1 MKEFI
6 EYIVKHLVD
15 NPEEVFI
22 SEVVG
27 EKTVVYELRVGPA
40 DIGNVIGKRGRIV
53 KSIQTILVAAAAKQK
68 NKRPLLEVLKDD
80 NRNQTDTDSDV
91 NQGSGLV

>member
-6 EYIVKHLVD
+6 EYIVKQLVD
-15 NPEEVFI
+15 KPEDVFI

-27 EKTVVYELRVGPA
+27 ERTIVYELRVGSD

-53 KSIQTILVAAAAKQK
+53 RSIQTLLSAASAKQK
-68 NKRPLLEVLKDD
+68 SKKPLLEVLKQPRT
-80 NRNQTDTDSDV
+80 NFQQKNV
-91 NQGSGLV
+91 N

>member
-15 NPEEVFI
+15 KPEEVFI
-22 SEVVG
+22 SEIVG
-27 EKTVVYELRVGPA
+27 EKIVVYELKVGRG

-53 KSIQTILVAAAAKQK
+53 RSIQTLLNAVSAKNR
-68 NKRPLLEVLKDD
+68 NKKPLLEVLKQEKANLRWKDA
-80 NRNQTDTDSDV
+80 NQK
-91 NQGSGLV
+91 

>member
-15 NPEEVFI
+15 KPEEIFI

-27 EKTVVYELRVGPA
+27 ERTIVYELRVGTG
-40 DIGNVIGKRGRIV
+40 DIGNVIGTKGRIV
-53 KSIQTILVAAAAKQK
+53 RSIQTLASAVSAKEKTKKPLIEILKPNRAYFKQK
-68 NKRPLLEVLKDD
+68 NVL
-80 NRNQTDTDSDV
+80 
-91 NQGSGLV
+91 

>member
-15 NPEEVFI
+15 EPEEVFI

-27 EKTVVYELRVGPA
+27 ERTIVYELKVGRN

-53 KSIQTILVAAAAKQK
+53 RSMQTIVTAVSAKK
-68 NKRPLLEVLKDD
+68 KCKKPLLEILKQEKPNFSKKEID
-80 NRNQTDTDSDV
+80 
-91 NQGSGLV
+91 

>member
-15 NPEEVFI
+15 KPEEVFI
-22 SEVVG
+22 SEIVG
-27 EKTVVYELRVGPA
+27 ERTVVYELRVWRG

-53 KSIQTILVAAAAKQK
+53 RSIQTLLNAASAKARTK
-68 NKRPLLEVLKDD
+68 KPLLEVLK
-80 NRNQTDTDSDV
+80 Q
-91 NQGSGLV
+91 

>member
-15 NPEEVFI
+15 KPEEVFI

-27 EKTVVYELRVGPA
+27 ERTIVYELRVGSG

-53 KSIQTILVAAAAKQK
+53 RSIQTLLSAVSAKQK
-68 NKRPLLEVLKDD
+68 RKKPLLEILKQPKPYPEQK
-80 NRNQTDTDSDV
+80 NLN
-91 NQGSGLV
+91 

>member
-15 NPEEVFI
+15 KPEEVFI
-22 SEVVG
+22 SEIVG
-27 EKTVVYELRVGPA
+27 EKIVVYELKVGHG

-53 KSIQTILVAAAAKQK
+53 RSIQTLLNAVSAKNR
-68 NKRPLLEVLKDD
+68 NKKPLLEVLKKERA
-80 NRNQTDTDSDV
+80 NLRWKNANQK
-91 NQGSGLV
+91 

>member
-15 NPEEVFI
+15 KPEEVFV

-27 EKTVVYELRVGPA
+27 EKTIVYELRVDHA
-40 DIGNVIGKRGRIV
+40 DIGSVIGRHGRIV
-53 KSIQTILVAAAAKQK
+53 RSIQTLLSAVAAK
-68 NKRPLLEVLKDD
+68 NRNKKPLLEVMKEQRANLQPTNAK
-80 NRNQTDTDSDV
+80 
-91 NQGSGLV
+91 